1 MREVASKGDGSLV
14 KQAGRPVA
22 GHEQYCLNLLLLLS
36 FSPDSK
42 QKLGDLP

>member
-22 GHEQYCLNLLLLLS
+22 SHEQYCLNLLLLS

-42 QKLGDLP
+42 QRLGDLP